1 MTSTDEE
8 GNVYRLDANGN
19 TLYKITSDT
28 EIYTDSL
35 GNEVI
40 VSDDLEHYIN
50 ELKYDSVKLS
60 ESLIDF
66 PSIVDSTCKALRK
79 SVNKN
84 ARSFGRYIMSA
95 GNTTYDILRSNAEYH
110 SITLENY
117 QQESDTNP
125 IIRAGR
131 EKHTSFLRSLDIVAA
146 RIPAQSM

>member
-28 EIYTDSL
+28 EIYIDSL

-60 ESLIDF
+60 ENLIDY
-66 PSIVDSTCKALRK
+66 PSIVYSTCKALRK

-84 ARSFGRYIMSA
+84 ARSFGRYVMST
-95 GNTTYDILRSNAEYH
+95 GSTIHNILRNNAEYH
-110 SITLENY
+110 GITLENY
-117 QQESDTNP
+117 QQEPDTNP
-125 IIRAGR
+125 IIKAGR
-131 EKHTSFLRSLDIVAA
+131 EKHTSFLRSLDIAAA